1 MDGFNENSNEQQAQ
15 HGMPSPFLENNQGGH
30 YRGINPSSDDS
41 YVHD

>member
-1 MDGFNENSNEQQAQ
+1 MDGFNEKSTEQVQEQ
-15 HGMPSPFLENNQGGH
+15 PPFLENNQGGH